1 VVFVPAPFN
10 RGTSSL
16 LTTRE
21 HARLLGSQQ
30 PAALLTPGMD
40 VCTDLS
46 VLHVVACF
54 ILSYRKLLEKLR
66 HAKWIFL
73 GLLGKGLLS
82 TCLKFLALSLV
93 RVPAL
98 KGGAA
103 VLLMIYG
110 LLNDDSPP
118 DRTGAER
125 TRLCFCGQAPF
136 FFRRQTIIYQ
146 GRLWTQI
153 GIAGEIRRDVRRS
166 CIAGGPPVE
175 MPHQPKLR
183 PATNANHV
191 TESQVS
197 ARGGGR
203 SLLLSFGHVS
213 LHARPSFQPSLRIIH
228 SMAAAADVIPSYR
241 IASFQ
246 LIVCQRF
253 T

>member
-1 VVFVPAPFN
+1 MVFVPAPFN

-203 SLLLSFGHVS
+203 SLLLSSVTSRCTHALPSS
-213 LHARPSFQPSLRIIH
+213 LPCASSIRWQLQLMSSLRI
-228 SMAAAADVIPSYR
+228 
-241 IASFQ
+241 ASR
-246 LIVCQRF
+246 RF
-253 T
+253 N